1 MTGLIWYYEQLT
13 MTGVWSPVLAG
24 AKPDFQIKNGKA
36 RLRLTA
42 GWCPRVRAVQKIPES
57 LRGLPP
63 RALQDLLSTD
73 EIEVAA

>member
-1 MTGLIWYYEQLT
+1 MKGLDWYYEQMT
-13 MTGVWSPVLAG
+13 MTGVWSPVMAG
-24 AKPDFQIKNGKA
+24 AKPDFQVKGGVA
-36 RLRLTA
+36 RLRLTG
-42 GWCPRVRAVQKIPES
+42 GWCPRIRAVQRIPEN